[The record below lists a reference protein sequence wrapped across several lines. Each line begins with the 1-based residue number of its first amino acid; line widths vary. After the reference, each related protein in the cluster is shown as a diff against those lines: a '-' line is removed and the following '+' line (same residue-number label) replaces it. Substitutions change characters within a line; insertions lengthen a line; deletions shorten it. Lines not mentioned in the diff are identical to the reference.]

1 MAKKKN
7 ERKSKSLADIF
18 GLSKILSNETTDALF
33 GLFLI
38 AAAIVMIIAMG
49 SFLATGAADQSILE
63 NLRPGEWV
71 NTGKQFTNYCGS
83 LGALLS
89 YYLMTINFGISAF
102 LIPIFI
108 IMVGLKLLHAYNVN
122 LWKWFLGITIVM
134 VWTSVTLAKFL
145 TPIMG
150 SLTFNPGGNHGL
162 YIVEQLEN
170 LVGPPGLTATLL
182 FTALAFLTY
191 LTSETIEFIRKAL
204 NPVAYLTSKIKF
216 SITNNTGDDDTYN
229 HPLTSA
235 DSGKSL
241 YGEATNEEDN
251 SDATVVDL
259 SDNNDNNS
267 VADNQTTDESN
278 IDINIETATNDSKNI
293 SPDLTVTAAPAVEK
307 VKGNELS
314 IEEILKTPINPL
326 EPFTKY
332 KKPGLELLKKY
343 EENNRP
349 VVDME
354 EITANKNRIVEVL
367 DSFGV
372 KISRICATVG
382 PTITLYEIT
391 PAEGVRINKI
401 RNLEDDI
408 ALNLAAL
415 GIRIIAPIP
424 GRGTIGIEVPNKK
437 P

>member
-49 SFLATGAADQSILE
+49 SFYATGAADQSILE

-170 LVGPPGLTATLL
+170 LVGPPGLTAILL

-191 LTSETIEFIRKAL
+191 LTSET
-204 NPVAYLTSKIKF
+204 
-216 SITNNTGDDDTYN
+216 
-229 HPLTSA
+229 
-235 DSGKSL
+235 
-241 YGEATNEEDN
+241 
-251 SDATVVDL
+251 
-259 SDNNDNNS
+259 
-267 VADNQTTDESN
+267 
-278 IDINIETATNDSKNI
+278 
-293 SPDLTVTAAPAVEK
+293 
-307 VKGNELS
+307 
-314 IEEILKTPINPL
+314 
-326 EPFTKY
+326 
-332 KKPGLELLKKY
+332 
-343 EENNRP
+343 
-349 VVDME
+349 
-354 EITANKNRIVEVL
+354 
-367 DSFGV
+367 
-372 KISRICATVG
+372 
-382 PTITLYEIT
+382 
-391 PAEGVRINKI
+391 
-401 RNLEDDI
+401 
-408 ALNLAAL
+408 
-415 GIRIIAPIP
+415 
-424 GRGTIGIEVPNKK
+424 
-437 P
+437 